1 MGLNQI
7 VIRSPLVAPT
17 RIRIMEPVGAF
28 VIIGS
33 IGKPL
38 QDSVLRVSATRSI
51 FSRKKEINFFLFR
64 CCLHKC

>member
-17 RIRIMEPVGAF
+17 RIRIMEAVGAF

-33 IGKPL
+33 IGTRL
-38 QDSVLRVSATRSI
+38 QDSVLRVSAIS
-51 FSRKKEINFFLFR
+51 FCSVVVYINVN
-64 CCLHKC
+64 